1 MDLSEIPFNVPVILE
16 SHHKETSLKNPLG
29 SKNARCLTRNRD
41 YYEQLVLH
49 RVRDDKVAIQ
59 SYHNGRFLQVRASGE
74 CVFDPKEPGEWEL
87 FTMETDSE
95 CALYFV
101 SCHTGNVL
109 QCDENAIV
117 KCANQNRLHR
127 EAWRIVEPRNAVM
140 ANQAVERASNQS
152 NVLSNK
158 DRQNLVIELA
168 RCGKSPD
175 EIQQIITNIFDA
187 PAAAMSSSFAVPVVK
202 E

>member
-1 MDLSEIPFNVPVILE
+1 MDLSEIPFNVPVIIE
-16 SHHKETSLKNPLG
+16 SYHKKASLKNPLG
-29 SKNARCLTRNRD
+29 SKKARCLTSNRD
-41 YYEQLVLH
+41 FYEQLILH

-59 SYHNGRFLQVRASGE
+59 SYHNGRFLQVRASGD
-74 CVFDPKEPGEWEL
+74 CVFDSKEPGEWEL
-87 FTMETDSE
+87 FTMETDSD

-109 QCDENAIV
+109 QCDDCCVA
-117 KCANQNRLHR
+117 KCDNQNRMHC
-127 EAWRIVEPRNAVM
+127 EAWRILEPRTTAM
-140 ANQAVERASNQS
+140 TNQAERAPDQS
-152 NVLSNK
+152 NVLSSK

-175 EIQQIITNIFDA
+175 EIQQIITNIFDG
-187 PAAAMSSSFAVPVVK
+187 PAAASSSSFAVPVAK